1 MAVAVEMS
9 FTGATLAQYDQV
21 IKLMGLEDGTLPA
34 GAIFHWVAETDDGIR
49 VVDVWET
56 MELFDDFARD
66 QIGPFSAQAG
76 FEGPPEITSYAVHNT
91 LPH

>member
-1 MAVAVEMS
+1 MAVAIEMR
-9 FTGATLAQYDQV
+9 FTGATLEQYDEV
-21 IKLMGLEDGTLPA
+21 IRLMGLEDGTPPN
-34 GAIFHWVAETDDGIR
+34 GAIFHWVAETDDGIH

-56 MELFDDFARD
+56 AEQFDVFARD

-76 FEGPPEITSYAVHNT
+76 FQGPPEMTRYTVHNT